1 MKTVLIIEPDENLRS
16 ILADWFEVQGFTAI
30 TSSDGK
36 EGIQFAQSYA
46 PNFILCNDELS
57 QTSSTEVF
65 YQLRNNLNT
74 SHIPF
79 FFLTCTAS
87 SEPSLQTLGAEGV
100 ILKGIDITRELRK
113 ALTRLEGGVD
123 T

>member
-30 TSSDGK
+30 TSNDGE

-46 PNFILCNDELS
+46 PNLILCNDKLS
-57 QTSSTEVF
+57 PTSSTDVF
-65 YQLRNNLNT
+65 YQLRANLNT

-87 SEPSLQTLGAEGV
+87 LEQSLQALGADGI
-100 ILKGIDITRELRK
+100 ILKGTDITRELRK
-113 ALTRLEGGVD
+113 ALTRLEAKP
-123 T
+123 